1 MKHNYKGTHMRF
13 PNLSRFAMATAL
25 AVLFAPAAIAQDIQ
39 DAQPLEITFKN
50 GVVTPSELHV
60 PAGTVLEITVI
71 NDGDRVAEFDS
82 KSLHVERVLGP
93 HTRAVITL
101 RNLAPGTY
109 AFSEEFSGDQ
119 DTARGVIIAEPAD

>member
-1 MKHNYKGTHMRF
+1 MLL
-13 PNLSRFAMATAL
+13 PNFSRFAMAAAL
-25 AVLFAPAAIAQDIQ
+25 ALATAPAAMGQ
-39 DAQPLEITFKN
+39 DAPPLEITFTN

-60 PAGTVLEITVI
+60 PAGVVLEITVI

-101 RNLAPGTY
+101 RNLAPGSY
-109 AFSEEFSGDQ
+109 AFAEEFSGDI
-119 DTARGVIIAEPAD
+119 DTAKGVIIAEPTD

>member
-1 MKHNYKGTHMRF
+1 MRF

-25 AVLFAPAAIAQDIQ
+25 ALATAPAATGQ
-39 DAQPLEITFKN
+39 DAQPLEITFNN

-60 PAGTVLEITVI
+60 PAGMVLKITVI

-109 AFSEEFSGDQ
+109 AFAEEFSGDI
-119 DTARGVIIAEPAD
+119 DTAKGVIIAEPTE

>member
-1 MKHNYKGTHMRF
+1 MLL
-13 PNLSRFAMATAL
+13 PNLSRFAIATAL
-25 AVLFAPAAIAQDIQ
+25 ALVTAPAAMAQ

-60 PAGTVLEITVI
+60 PAGLVLKITVI

-101 RNLAPGTY
+101 RKLAPGTY
-109 AFSEEFSGDQ
+109 AFAEEFSGDI
-119 DTARGVIIAEPAD
+119 DTAKGVIIAEPTD